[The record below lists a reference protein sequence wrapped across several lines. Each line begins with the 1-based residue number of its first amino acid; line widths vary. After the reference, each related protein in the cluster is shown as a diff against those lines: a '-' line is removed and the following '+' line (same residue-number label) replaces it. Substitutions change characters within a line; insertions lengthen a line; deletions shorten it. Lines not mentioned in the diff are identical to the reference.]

1 MSPCC
6 AKLDNN
12 RARQRPGRADNAA
25 AMKASTLAVFA
36 LCSAASLA
44 FAGFKVPKNIHT
56 PETLEAAKTEA
67 ANEKKGIA
75 ILYSNPGTT

>member
-1 MSPCC
+1 
-6 AKLDNN
+6 
-12 RARQRPGRADNAA
+12 
-25 AMKASTLAVFA
+25 MKTPTLAVLLLISVAGFA
-36 LCSAASLA
+36 S
-44 FAGFKVPKNIHT
+44 AGFKVPKNLHT